1 MQLSETI
8 KLYLTQ
14 EQRSLVVA
22 TMNEYIR
29 VVNSLVSLAT
39 SGTSIRKYTSKNVE
53 SGLPSVLEAQAIR
66 DAKSIVAKYEKELA
80 KSKRLAK
87 RKNKEV
93 KEPRVPV
100 LKRPC
105 CYVNNQNWKING
117 NCIEFPVREND
128 KTRRISVKSSIT
140 ERQKN
145 LINGSKLGTL
155 RIVYKGRK
163 IVAQVV
169 YEDADAEPVESD
181 VVMGVDLGIKCPA
194 VSYTSNGKVKFFGN
208 GRKNK
213 FIRRRF
219 NSLRKKLQ
227 KSKLLKAVKRM
238 SDKEQRIMR
247 DIDHKTSRNIV
258 NEAIAHNVSTIKLE
272 RLENI
277 RSTTRTSR
285 KNNHSLHTWSFYRLM
300 QYIAYKAKRVGI
312 TVEFV
317 NPAYTSQT
325 CPKCGRVHHAND
337 RTFICECG
345 YRVHRDLLGA
355 INICNSTEIVGA
367 DNGRRS
373 AQETT
378 RSVLRLGN
386 GIPVPCATS

>member
-1 MQLSETI
+1 MQLSETV
-8 KLYLTQ
+8 KLYLTR

-22 TMNEYIR
+22 TMNEYIV

-53 SGLPSVLEAQAIR
+53 SNLPSALEAQAIR

-80 KSKRLAK
+80 KSKRLAE
-87 RKNKEV
+87 RKGMEI

-117 NCIEFPVREND
+117 DYIDFPIREND

-140 ERQKN
+140 ARQKD
-145 LINGSKLGTL
+145 LFDGSKLGTL

-169 YEDADAEPVESD
+169 YEVAEAEPVENGN
-181 VVMGVDLGIKCPA
+181 VMGVDLGIKSPA
-194 VSYTSNGKVKFFGN
+194 VSYTSTGKVKFFGN

-227 KSKLLKAVKRM
+227 KAKRLKAVKRM
-238 SDKEQRIMR
+238 NDKEQRVMR
-247 DIDHKTSRNIV
+247 DIDHKTSRSIV

-300 QYIAYKAKRVGI
+300 QFIVYKAKRVGI

-317 NPAYTSQT
+317 NPAYTSQK
-325 CPKCGRVHHAND
+325 CPHCGRVHHAND
-337 RTFICECG
+337 RTFVCSCG

-367 DNGRRS
+367 GNGRRS
-373 AQETT
+373 AQETIG
-378 RSVLRLGN
+378 SVLRLGN
-386 GIPVPCATS
+386 GIPSTCATS